1 MWTAGPDPAR
11 RSPRSAAKIAAAAVG
26 AAVVVA
32 AGVGIG
38 HGLWPKGSSSNPSLS
53 VGGTPSATGKA
64 NSGTSGSGS
73 GGLSGSAPASAGPT
87 AVASTVSLGLVD
99 INTTIDYG
107 EAQAAGTGMVL
118 TSSGEVLT
126 NNHVIE
132 GATSISV
139 TDIGNG
145 NTYSA
150 TVVGYDRNDDV
161 AVLQLQNA
169 SGLRTISIGNS
180 ANASVGESVVGIG
193 NAGGVGGTPSAAAGS
208 IVALGQSI
216 TASDSLDGSSEQLT
230 GLIETNA
237 DIQPGD
243 SGGPLVDSAGQVL
256 GIDTAGSSGS
266 GFAFQQSSGDGFAI
280 PIDEAVTIAK
290 EIVGDQTSATVHV
303 GATAFLGVEVE
314 STGSGGSGSFG
325 DTGGNVSGTEVA
337 GVLSG
342 GAAAQAGLS
351 SGDVI
356 TALGGQTIK
365 SPNDLANALT
375 TYHPGQTVQLDWLDQ
390 AGQQHSESVQLSSG
404 PPA

>member
-1 MWTAGPDPAR
+1 MQGAVMSGTYGASEPSQFPGPGVGAGPMWTAGPDPAR

-32 AGVGIG
+32 AGVGSG

-161 AVLQLQNA
+161 AVLQLQ
-169 SGLRTISIGNS
+169 
-180 ANASVGESVVGIG
+180 
-193 NAGGVGGTPSAAAGS
+193 
-208 IVALGQSI
+208 
-216 TASDSLDGSSEQLT
+216 
-230 GLIETNA
+230 
-237 DIQPGD
+237 
-243 SGGPLVDSAGQVL
+243 
-256 GIDTAGSSGS
+256 
-266 GFAFQQSSGDGFAI
+266 
-280 PIDEAVTIAK
+280 
-290 EIVGDQTSATVHV
+290 
-303 GATAFLGVEVE
+303 
-314 STGSGGSGSFG
+314 
-325 DTGGNVSGTEVA
+325 
-337 GVLSG
+337 
-342 GAAAQAGLS
+342 
-351 SGDVI
+351 
-356 TALGGQTIK
+356 
-365 SPNDLANALT
+365 
-375 TYHPGQTVQLDWLDQ
+375 
-390 AGQQHSESVQLSSG
+390 
-404 PPA
+404 